1 MNPLPPYPDG
11 RTQLDPVGTI
21 KRSIYL
27 MAAPAGI
34 VSMLIV
40 WVLGWRLGVIIEL
53 NFVALP
59 LLAFIYLVLTLLLW
73 RRVIFLRT
81 FELVVFTLLMV
92 YAVAEFLAA
101 LTDSL
106 ATQSSFT
113 TSFTIW
119 IPIVFV
125 IAFLILDVRQAL
137 ISSGVYLAALLV
149 VGVVCLVR
157 FSALGVHVRD
167 IGLLVEIY
175 LASAFYIVILYILS
189 KMHDH
194 YLSDHSIVDAMS
206 KLAMTDPLTKMDNR
220 RLLDKLIREEINRTE
235 RHAFPLSVL
244 LFDLDYF
251 KKIND
256 NFGHNTGDLVLQEV
270 AQLLRQ
276 KIRVSDPFGRWG
288 GDEFLC
294 LATNTDGAQAAE
306 LAERLRE
313 ALERNRF
320 SRVGKVTAS
329 FGVTTYQPGDTPETL
344 VRRADMGLY
353 KAKASGRNRVE
364 VVYAGVT
371 LPLFEG
377 EKPYPNNEQ
386 DTSD

>member
-1 MNPLPPYPDG
+1 MNPTPYSRDG
-11 RTQLDPVGTI
+11 KAQLDPLEIV
-21 KRSIYL
+21 KRKIFLLASPI
-27 MAAPAGI
+27 GI
-34 VSMLIV
+34 LSMLIV
-40 WVLGWRLGVIIEL
+40 WGLGLRQGSLSQWD
-53 NFVALP
+53 FVALP
-59 LLAFIYLVLTLLLW
+59 FLGIVFLIMTLLLW
-73 RRVIFLRT
+73 RRVIFLHT
-81 FELVVFTLLMV
+81 FELVVFTLVMV
-92 YAVAEFLAA
+92 YAISEFLSV
-101 LTDSL
+101 LSNTL
-106 ATQSSFT
+106 ATRGTFT
-113 TSFTIW
+113 TNFTIW
-119 IPIVFV
+119 IPITFLL
-125 IAFLILDVRQAL
+125 AFLILDVRHAL
-137 ISSGVYLAALLV
+137 ISSAVYLGSMLA
-149 VGVVCLVR
+149 VGIACLVR
-157 FSALGVHVRD
+157 FGA
-167 IGLLVEIY
+167 IGIHLQDTSLLVQIY
-175 LASAFYIVILYILS
+175 LASAVYIVVLYLMS
-189 KMHDH
+189 QLHDH
-194 YLSDHSIVDAMS
+194 YISEHSVVDAMS

-256 NFGHNTGDLVLQEV
+256 NFGHNTGDQVLQEV
-270 AQLLRQ
+270 AGLLRQ

-294 LATNTDGAQAAE
+294 LATNTDGTQAAE
-306 LAERLRE
+306 LADRLRE

-364 VVYAGVT
+364 VVYAGIT

-377 EKPYPNNEQ
+377 EKPYPNTEGEN
-386 DTSD
+386 D